1 MSPLGVC
8 SGQPS
13 SQHPGSW
20 PLFGQLH
27 QRSTIH
33 DQHALYCMHG
43 KVFALLNKVSFIPH
57 GSKQCSDA
65 VCIGPN
71 PTLTLVANSQNPH
84 TSTAASRIKSWVPNS
99 GRQFA
104 TSVNT
109 CAISRQVTLQRS
121 QLVSMT
127 NRVAGS
133 FDGFILV
140 EPKTFSL
147 SWYCQQG

>member
-71 PTLTLVANSQNPH
+71 PTLTLVANCLEGPKPRSLTWHFLMQEC
-84 TSTAASRIKSWVPNS
+84 
-99 GRQFA
+99 GRCEFA

-121 QLVSMT
+121 QLVFMT